1 LVGALFPNT
10 RNKYFLLVKTRILS
24 ILHPSKETDHALH
37 CHKKTVRKV
46 VKSCPTVSV
55 ETTILT
61 ELRNLYE
68 FVVAKF
74 VALFD
79 TLTAWHTS
87 TDKTYTFT
95 AGEPD
100 RIRVAYPITVPD
112 KALTLVFE
120 VTGLPVDPAATVSL
134 IAPGADEVWRF
145 RKTVNSSFPLSPR
158 YHTAN
163 AGLSTWT
170 IRANGTFPGP
180 LYDNIAFKML
190 VISEA

>member
-1 LVGALFPNT
+1 MC
-10 RNKYFLLVKTRILS
+10 
-24 ILHPSKETDHALH
+24 D
-37 CHKKTVRKV
+37 CHNKTVRKV
-46 VKSCPTVSV
+46 VTCPTTPV

-68 FVVAKF
+68 FLVAKF

-79 TLTAWHTS
+79 TLAAWHTS

-95 AGEPD
+95 AGD
-100 RIRVAYPITVPD
+100 LIASGSSYPITVPD

-134 IAPGADEVWRF
+134 IAPSNDEVWRF
-145 RKTVNSSFPLSPR
+145 SENGKLELPLSPR
-158 YHTAN
+158 YHAAN
-163 AGLSTWT
+163 AGLSTWK

-180 LYDNIAFKML
+180 LYDNISFKML

>member
-1 LVGALFPNT
+1 MC
-10 RNKYFLLVKTRILS
+10 
-24 ILHPSKETDHALH
+24 D
-37 CHKKTVRKV
+37 CHNKTVRKV
-46 VKSCPTVSV
+46 VTCPTTPV

-61 ELRNLYE
+61 ELRNMYE
-68 FVVAKF
+68 FLVAKF
-74 VALFD
+74 LALFD

-95 AGEPD
+95 AGGL
-100 RIRVAYPITVPD
+100 IASGSSYPITVPD

-134 IAPGADEVWRF
+134 IAPSTDEVWRF
-145 RKTVNSSFPLSPR
+145 SENGKLELPLSPR

-163 AGLSTWT
+163 AGLSAWK

-180 LYDNIAFKML
+180 LYDNISFKML